1 MAGGPPRD
9 PGLLGCAGHCPLH
22 GRGMDVMSPELAGP
36 MIPVYGGGEDVLP
49 RGLATG
55 AGKLAAERAR

>member
-1 MAGGPPRD
+1 
-9 PGLLGCAGHCPLH
+9 
-22 GRGMDVMSPELAGP
+22 MDVMSPELAGP